1 MKRIEAILRPEGV
14 EPVLDAL
21 KKAGCPGVMVTEIEG
36 HGKQKGISQNWRGQE
51 YKVDLLPKVK
61 VEVKGRRVFVEGPKG
76 KLDLEMPRRAN
87 AKVEKDQVIVTREGE
102 DAERGCRNGEDVR
115 AETMSCRLIEDW

>member
-1 MKRIEAILRPEGV
+1 MKKIEAILRPEGV

-51 YKVDLLPKVK
+51 YRVDLLPKVK
-61 VEVKGRRVFVEGPKG
+61 VEVIVADKDAASLLRTIASTAQTGKIGDGKIFVT
-76 KLDLEMPRRAN
+76 DIA
-87 AKVEKDQVIVTREGE
+87 
-102 DAERGCRNGEDVR
+102 DAIRIRTGERGDEALN
-115 AETMSCRLIEDW
+115 